1 MFTADDNMGDGIV
14 DLRPLIAAV
23 KLKKDLQGLHE
34 GMNIRKIVATKE
46 NSFVKDSGE
55 KWPCCARSM
64 SQTKECG
71 EGPSRARIEMA
82 TSSLRYVL
90 RLLSKLYQRTTRQRK
105 YAPTENNFRCRKQKQ
120 KKAV

>member
-46 NSFVKDSGE
+46 NSFVKDSVIKVKNGHVVQEVCLKLKNVE
-55 KWPCCARSM
+55 KGQVELELKWQPRPWDMCFDYYQSFI
-64 SQTKECG
+64 KEQ
-71 EGPSRARIEMA
+71 
-82 TSSLRYVL
+82 LVN
-90 RLLSKLYQRTTRQRK
+90 
-105 YAPTENNFRCRKQKQ
+105 ENMI
-120 KKAV
+120 

>member
-46 NSFVKDSGE
+46 NSFVKDSVIKVKNGHVVQEVCLKLKNVE
-55 KWPCCARSM
+55 KGQVELELKWQPR
-64 SQTKECG
+64 
-71 EGPSRARIEMA
+71 
-82 TSSLRYVL
+82 V
-90 RLLSKLYQRTTRQRK
+90 
-105 YAPTENNFRCRKQKQ
+105 
-120 KKAV
+120 